1 MFALVHTHNTHR
13 LFHACKHTL
22 IAGTWTHR
30 MLRPEEKS
38 QALHNKTIIDERITV
53 LEDLDF
59 AMEVLNFASV

>member
-1 MFALVHTHNTHR
+1 M
-13 LFHACKHTL
+13 HASISL

-53 LEDLDF
+53 LEDLDS